1 MLIAATAIFV
11 YYTVW
16 TLFMVLTLPPPCS
29 SPAAITYLN
38 LYANTSSP
46 SSTKTTSY
54 TRSSSPASGRSAS
67 P

>member
-16 TLFMVLTLPPPCS
+16 TLFMVRLPALPLPDTLAGAS
-29 SPAAITYLN
+29 LN
-38 LYANTSSP
+38 RYTNVSSP
-46 SSTKTTSY
+46 SSTRTTSC
-54 TRSSSPASGRSAS
+54 TRSSSPASGPSAS